1 MAAKKESRSRKWSE
15 GELKQQKMNLNGF
28 TSSTW
33 SETHTELKVAT
44 KAADILESDKSSEG
58 DECTEE
64 DESDGVRPAASTER
78 RERKQPLDSSAS
90 SLDLSPEQSHLSGS
104 ESDNECNR

>member
-1 MAAKKESRSRKWSE
+1 M
-15 GELKQQKMNLNGF
+15 
-28 TSSTW
+28 
-33 SETHTELKVAT
+33 T

-58 DECTEE
+58 DECSEKE
-64 DESDGVRPAASTER
+64 NKSDGIRPATSTEPT
-78 RERKQPLDSSAS
+78 ERKLVLDSSAC